1 MKKKCFTIL
10 TVLVGLGMVAG
21 FGGCASNSR
30 EFRIQSEFDA
40 AIAGAVTQTLTNYEN
55 AYNKQDLAGIL
66 PNFNKDGQIVSEGG
80 IKLFSREQFFKK
92 EFAEVFPETFR
103 RFPTM
108 ALGSPEAFMILPSKD
123 KAVLD
128 VMTTLGEIKVWTK
141 VSMIMDGDRWLI
153 MKILYR
159 TEKRHT

>member
-10 TVLVGLGMVAG
+10 SVLVGLGMAAG
-21 FGGCASNSR
+21 FAGCASNSR
-30 EFRIQSEFDA
+30 EFRLQSEFDA
-40 AIAGAVTQTLTNYEN
+40 AIAGAVTQTLMNYES
-55 AYNKQDLAGIL
+55 AYNKQDLGGIL
-66 PNFNKDGQIVSEGG
+66 SNFHKDAQIVSEGK
-80 IKLFSREQFFKK
+80 IKLLSREQFFKG
-92 EFAEVFPETFR
+92 EFAEVFPETFK

-108 ALGSPEAFMILPSKD
+108 ALGSPDAFMILPSKD

-141 VSMIMDGDRWLI
+141 FSMIMDGDRWLI

-159 TEKRHT
+159 GERGQS

>member
-1 MKKKCFTIL
+1 MKKKCFIIL
-10 TVLVGLGMVAG
+10 SVLVGLGMVAG
-21 FGGCASNSR
+21 FAGCASSSR
-30 EFRIQSEFDA
+30 EFRLYSDFDA
-40 AIAGAVTQTLTNYEN
+40 AIAEAVTQTLMNYES
-55 AYNKQDLAGIL
+55 AYNKKDLGGIL
-66 PNFNKDGQIVSEGG
+66 SNFDKGGQIVSEGG
-80 IKLFSREQFFKK
+80 IQLFSKEQFFKE
-92 EFAEVFPETFR
+92 EFAEVFPETFK

-108 ALGSPEAFMILPSKD
+108 ALGSPDAFMILPSKD

-159 TEKRHT
+159 TEKGHT